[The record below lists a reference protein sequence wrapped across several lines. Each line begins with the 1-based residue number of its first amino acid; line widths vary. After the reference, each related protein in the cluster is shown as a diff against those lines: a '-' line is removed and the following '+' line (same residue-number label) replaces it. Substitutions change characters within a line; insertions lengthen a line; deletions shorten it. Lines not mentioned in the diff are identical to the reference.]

1 VSHLQEV
8 KDWLAALEHWRG
20 RLDGANIP
28 APPRVPVSVQ
38 TWLMDQAM
46 ELDDSKTSVD
56 SSAELSTEAGC
67 GNAT

>member
-1 VSHLQEV
+1 MSHLQEV

-28 APPRVPVSVQ
+28 APPRVPASVQ

-46 ELDDSKTSVD
+46 ELDEHE
-56 SSAELSTEAGC
+56 SAERA
-67 GNAT
+67 AAAIV